1 MSVCP
6 HRNGEMKEGNSCR
19 PDPIMI
25 GDAAYEPIRWGD
37 ERKSQRWV
45 IDFPCRD
52 CATPPGGVHHP
63 GCCVERCP
71 ACLGQALGCECFADP
86 DDEAWDDD
94 CPSTFGP
101 SCHFGSKKG
110 RCAAHRYP
118 RHYRT

>member
-6 HRNGEMKEGNSCR
+6 HCRGEMKEGISCR

-25 GDAAYEPIRWGD
+25 GDAAYEPMRWGD
-37 ERKSQRWV
+37 ERNSMRSN

-63 GCCVERCP
+63 GCRVERCP
-71 ACLGQALGCECFADP
+71 ACLAQALGCECFADP

-94 CPSTFGP
+94 CPSTFGAP
-101 SCHFGSKKG
+101 CHFGRKKR
-110 RCAAHRYP
+110 RCAAHRFP
-118 RHYRT
+118 QHYRT